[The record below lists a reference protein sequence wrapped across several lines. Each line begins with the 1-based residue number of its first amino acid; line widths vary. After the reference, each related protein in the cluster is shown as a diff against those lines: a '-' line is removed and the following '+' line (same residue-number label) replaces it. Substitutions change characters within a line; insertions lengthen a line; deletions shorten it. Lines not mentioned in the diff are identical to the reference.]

1 MSANFTGVT
10 FPNQKVTPAN
20 DAVIRRAIFDD
31 GILTGCDLSYSG
43 STLTMTAGQLM
54 ICGRQIIHPSSQNW
68 AVTEATSGY
77 ARLVLTIDVTR
88 TSTKDTFDQV
98 VDEIQYATDANG
110 FADLTTAD
118 INATGT
124 RYQVAVCLVSLGPGG
139 ITGIA
144 SKLDMTEGGGAGGVL
159 TVTVIPGELVT
170 VSHGDKSQTKA
181 ANASGVAVFKGLK
194 AGAWTVAVT
203 RNGKPTAKTV
213 IIVTDYSV
221 SIPLNTIPEF
231 TYTGDYEIVN
241 DSDEPITVSQD
252 NWKIRFL
259 TSGTLTF
266 TNLNGA
272 EGGIDVFLVG
282 GGGNGE
288 TIRGARGG
296 GGGYTK
302 TVKGVSIAI
311 ATPYTVTIGAS
322 SGTSSA
328 FGASANGAS
337 GANGGSGGGGG
348 GSSSG
353 TPGNGGSN
361 GGNGT
366 AGNVSGGGTGQGTTT
381 REFGESTGKLYSG
394 GGGGSAAKAGAAGD
408 STAGAG
414 AAFGGAAKNGVANT
428 GGGGGAAYSGT
439 AGAGGSGIVIIRNV
453 RGGCIMAKSM
463 ALIEN
468 GAITNM
474 LWCSDSEPETDILLD
489 PAGLPVAIGDT
500 YSNGKFYRGG
510 VEILTPLEEALKKN
524 AEYESALTE
533 IETALGVNNA

>member
-282 GGGNGE
+282 GGGGTKWSVGGNICSG
-288 TIRGARGG
+288 GAGSG
-296 GGGYTK
+296 HTQTGK
-302 TVKGVSIAI
+302 AITVTTN
-311 ATPYTVTIGAS
+311 TPYTIDIGAGGIS
-322 SGTSSA
+322 AADGGTTSA
-328 FGASANGAS
+328 FGLSAS
-337 GANGGSGGGGG
+337 GGGHPTGSRGAAGGSGGGGYVHADA
-348 GSSSG
+348 SG
-353 TPGNGGSN
+353 TSASGAGNGGSD
-361 GGNGT
+361 GSDGVT
-366 AGNVSGGGTGQGTTT
+366 AGSGGGAGGAGQGTTT
-381 REFGESTGKLYSG
+381 REFGEENGKLYAGGGAGASNKASVSPVGGAG
-394 GGGGSAAKAGAAGD
+394 GGGDMGSDGA
-408 STAGAG
+408 T
-414 AAFGGAAKNGVANT
+414 NT
-428 GGGGGAAYSGT
+428 GGGAGNAVNGT
-439 AGAGGSGIVIIRNV
+439 HNGGSGIAIIRNA
-453 RGGCIMAKSM
+453 RGA
-463 ALIEN
+463 A
-468 GAITNM
+468 
-474 LWCSDSEPETDILLD
+474 
-489 PAGLPVAIGDT
+489 
-500 YSNGKFYRGG
+500 
-510 VEILTPLEEALKKN
+510 
-524 AEYESALTE
+524 
-533 IETALGVNNA
+533 

>member
-1 MSANFTGVT
+1 MSAKFTGVT

-124 RYQVAVCLVSLGPGG
+124 RYQVAVCVVSLGPGG

-144 SKLDMTEGGGAGGVL
+144 SKLDVTEGGGAGGVL
-159 TVTVIPGELVT
+159 TVTVSPGELVT
-170 VSHGDKSQTKA
+170 VSNSDKSQAKT

-194 AGAWTVAVT
+194 AGPWTVAVT

-213 IIVTDYSV
+213 IVVTDYSV

-241 DSDEPITVSQD
+241 DSDEPITVSQG

-272 EGGIDVFLVG
+272 DGGIDVFLVG
-282 GGGNGE
+282 GGGGTKWSVAGNVYSG
-288 TIRGARGG
+288 GA
-296 GGGYTK
+296 GGGYTQTGK
-302 TVKGVSIAI
+302 AITVTTN
-311 ATPYTVTIGAS
+311 TPYTIDIGAGGIGAADG
-322 SGTSSA
+322 GTTSA
-328 FGASANGAS
+328 FGLSAGGGGHPTGSNGA
-337 GANGGSGGGGG
+337 AGGSGGGGYVHANA
-348 GSSSG
+348 SG
-353 TPGNGGSN
+353 TSASGAGNGGSD
-361 GGNGT
+361 GSDGIT
-366 AGNVSGGGTGQGTTT
+366 AGSGGGDGGKGQGTTT
-381 REFGESTGKLYSG
+381 REFGEENGKPYAGGGAGASNKGSVSPVGGAG
-394 GGGGSAAKAGAAGD
+394 GGGDMGSDGA
-408 STAGAG
+408 T
-414 AAFGGAAKNGVANT
+414 NT
-428 GGGGGAAYSGT
+428 GGGAGNAIGGT
-439 AGAGGSGIVIIRNV
+439 HNGGSGIGIIRNA
-453 RGGCIMAKSM
+453 RGA
-463 ALIEN
+463 A
-468 GAITNM
+468 
-474 LWCSDSEPETDILLD
+474 
-489 PAGLPVAIGDT
+489 
-500 YSNGKFYRGG
+500 
-510 VEILTPLEEALKKN
+510 
-524 AEYESALTE
+524 
-533 IETALGVNNA
+533 

>member
-43 STLTMTAGQLM
+43 STLTMTAGQFM

-77 ARLVLTIDVTR
+77 ARLVLTIDITR

-124 RYQVAVCLVSLGPGG
+124 RYQVAVCVVSLGPGG

-159 TVTVIPGELVT
+159 TVTVSPGELVT
-170 VSHGDKSQTKA
+170 VSNSDKSQAKA

-194 AGAWTVAVT
+194 AGPWTVAVT

-213 IIVTDYSV
+213 IVVTDYSV
-221 SIPLNTIPEF
+221 SIPLSTIPEF

-272 EGGIDVFLVG
+272 ENGIDVFLVG

-328 FGASANGAS
+328 FCASANGAS
-337 GANGGSGGGGG
+337 GADGGSGGGGG

-353 TPGNGGSN
+353 TSGNGGSN

-366 AGNVSGGGTGQGTTT
+366 AGNVSNGGTGQGTTT

-394 GGGGSAAKAGAAGD
+394 GGGGSAAYAGAAGD

-414 AAFGGAAKNGVANT
+414 ANFGGAAKNGVANT
-428 GGGGGAAYSGT
+428 GGGGGGAYDGT
-439 AGAGGSGIVIIRNV
+439 AGRGGSGIAIIRNA
-453 RGGCIMAKSM
+453 RGA
-463 ALIEN
+463 A
-468 GAITNM
+468 
-474 LWCSDSEPETDILLD
+474 
-489 PAGLPVAIGDT
+489 
-500 YSNGKFYRGG
+500 
-510 VEILTPLEEALKKN
+510 
-524 AEYESALTE
+524 
-533 IETALGVNNA
+533 

>member
-43 STLTMTAGQLM
+43 STLTMTAGQFM

-68 AVTEATSGY
+68 AVPEATSGY
-77 ARLVLTIDVTR
+77 ARLVLTIDITR

-124 RYQVAVCLVSLGPGG
+124 RYQVAVCVVSLGPGG

-159 TVTVIPGELVT
+159 TVTVSPGELVT
-170 VSHGDKSQTKA
+170 VSNSDKSQAKA

-194 AGAWTVAVT
+194 AGPWTVAVT

-213 IIVTDYSV
+213 IVVTDYSV
-221 SIPLNTIPEF
+221 SIPLSTIPEF

-272 EGGIDVFLVG
+272 ENGIDVFLVG

-337 GANGGSGGGGG
+337 GADGGSGGGGG

-353 TPGNGGSN
+353 TSGNGGSN

-366 AGNVSGGGTGQGTTT
+366 AGNVSNGGTGQGTTT

-394 GGGGSAAKAGAAGD
+394 GGGGSAAYAGAAGD

-414 AAFGGAAKNGVANT
+414 ANFGGAAKNGVANT
-428 GGGGGAAYSGT
+428 GGGGGGAYDGT
-439 AGAGGSGIVIIRNV
+439 AGRGGSGIAIIRNA
-453 RGGCIMAKSM
+453 RGA
-463 ALIEN
+463 A
-468 GAITNM
+468 
-474 LWCSDSEPETDILLD
+474 
-489 PAGLPVAIGDT
+489 
-500 YSNGKFYRGG
+500 
-510 VEILTPLEEALKKN
+510 
-524 AEYESALTE
+524 
-533 IETALGVNNA
+533 

>member
-43 STLTMTAGQLM
+43 STLTMTAGQFM

-124 RYQVAVCLVSLGPGG
+124 RYQVAVCVVSLGPGG

-159 TVTVIPGELVT
+159 TVTVSPGELVT
-170 VSHGDKSQTKA
+170 VSNSDKSQAKA

-194 AGAWTVAVT
+194 AGPWTVAVT

-213 IIVTDYSV
+213 IVVTDYSV
-221 SIPLNTIPEF
+221 SIPLSTIPEF
-231 TYTGDYEIVN
+231 TYTGDYEIVS

-272 EGGIDVFLVG
+272 ENGIDVFLVG

-337 GANGGSGGGGG
+337 GADGGSGGGGG

-353 TPGNGGSN
+353 TSGNGGSN

-366 AGNVSGGGTGQGTTT
+366 AGNVSNGGTGQGTTT

-394 GGGGSAAKAGAAGD
+394 GGGGSAAYAGAAGD

-414 AAFGGAAKNGVANT
+414 ANFGGAAKNGVANT
-428 GGGGGAAYSGT
+428 GGGGGGAYDGT
-439 AGAGGSGIVIIRNV
+439 AGRGGSGIAIIRNA
-453 RGGCIMAKSM
+453 RGA
-463 ALIEN
+463 A
-468 GAITNM
+468 
-474 LWCSDSEPETDILLD
+474 
-489 PAGLPVAIGDT
+489 
-500 YSNGKFYRGG
+500 
-510 VEILTPLEEALKKN
+510 
-524 AEYESALTE
+524 
-533 IETALGVNNA
+533 

>member
-43 STLTMTAGQLM
+43 STLTMTAGQFM

-124 RYQVAVCLVSLGPGG
+124 RYQVAVCVVSLGPGG

-144 SKLDMTEGGGAGGVL
+144 RKLDMTEGGGAGGVL
-159 TVTVIPGELVT
+159 TVTVSPGELVT
-170 VSHGDKSQTKA
+170 VSNSDKSQAKA

-194 AGAWTVAVT
+194 AGPWTVAVT

-213 IIVTDYSV
+213 IVVTDYSV
-221 SIPLNTIPEF
+221 SIPLSTIPEF

-272 EGGIDVFLVG
+272 ENGIDVFLVG

-337 GANGGSGGGGG
+337 GADGGSGGGGG

-353 TPGNGGSN
+353 TSGNGGSN

-366 AGNVSGGGTGQGTTT
+366 AGNVSNGGTGQGTTT

-394 GGGGSAAKAGAAGD
+394 GGGGSAAYAGAAGD

-414 AAFGGAAKNGVANT
+414 ANFGGAAKNGVANT
-428 GGGGGAAYSGT
+428 GGGGGGAYDGT
-439 AGAGGSGIVIIRNV
+439 AGRGGSGIAIIRNA
-453 RGGCIMAKSM
+453 RGA
-463 ALIEN
+463 A
-468 GAITNM
+468 
-474 LWCSDSEPETDILLD
+474 
-489 PAGLPVAIGDT
+489 
-500 YSNGKFYRGG
+500 
-510 VEILTPLEEALKKN
+510 
-524 AEYESALTE
+524 
-533 IETALGVNNA
+533 

>member
-124 RYQVAVCLVSLGPGG
+124 RYQVAVCVVSLGPGG

-144 SKLDMTEGGGAGGVL
+144 SKLDVTEGGGAGGVL

-170 VSHGDKSQTKA
+170 VSNSDKSQAKA

-194 AGAWTVAVT
+194 AGPWTVAVT

-213 IIVTDYSV
+213 IVVTDYSV
-221 SIPLNTIPEF
+221 SIPLSTIPEF

-241 DSDEPITVSQD
+241 DSDEPITVSEG

-272 EGGIDVFLVG
+272 EDGIDVFLVG

-302 TVKGVSIAI
+302 TVKGISIAI
-311 ATPYTVTIGAS
+311 ATPYTITIGAS

-337 GANGGSGGGGG
+337 NADGGSGGGGG
-348 GSSSG
+348 G
-353 TPGNGGSN
+353 
-361 GGNGT
+361 
-366 AGNVSGGGTGQGTTT
+366 
-381 REFGESTGKLYSG
+381 
-394 GGGGSAAKAGAAGD
+394 GSAANAGAAGD

-414 AAFGGAAKNGVANT
+414 AAYGGAAKNGAANT
-428 GGGGGAAYSGT
+428 GGGGGAAYAGT
-439 AGAGGSGIVIIRNV
+439 AGRGGSGIVIIRNA
-453 RGGCIMAKSM
+453 RGA
-463 ALIEN
+463 A
-468 GAITNM
+468 
-474 LWCSDSEPETDILLD
+474 
-489 PAGLPVAIGDT
+489 
-500 YSNGKFYRGG
+500 
-510 VEILTPLEEALKKN
+510 
-524 AEYESALTE
+524 
-533 IETALGVNNA
+533 

>member
-43 STLTMTAGQLM
+43 STLTMTAGQFM

-124 RYQVAVCLVSLGPGG
+124 RYQVAVCVVSLGPGG

-159 TVTVIPGELVT
+159 TVTVSPGELVT
-170 VSHGDKSQTKA
+170 VSNSDKSQAKA

-194 AGAWTVAVT
+194 AGPWTVAVT

-213 IIVTDYSV
+213 IVVTDYSV
-221 SIPLNTIPEF
+221 SIPLSTIPEF

-272 EGGIDVFLVG
+272 ENGIDVFLVG

-366 AGNVSGGGTGQGTTT
+366 AGNVSNGGTGQGTTT

-394 GGGGSAAKAGAAGD
+394 GGGGSAAYAGAAGD

-414 AAFGGAAKNGVANT
+414 ANFGGAAKNGVANT
-428 GGGGGAAYSGT
+428 GGGGGGAYDGT
-439 AGAGGSGIVIIRNV
+439 AGRGGSGIAIIRNA
-453 RGGCIMAKSM
+453 RGA
-463 ALIEN
+463 A
-468 GAITNM
+468 
-474 LWCSDSEPETDILLD
+474 
-489 PAGLPVAIGDT
+489 
-500 YSNGKFYRGG
+500 
-510 VEILTPLEEALKKN
+510 
-524 AEYESALTE
+524 
-533 IETALGVNNA
+533 

>member
-88 TSTKDTFDQV
+88 TSAKDTFDQV

-124 RYQVAVCLVSLGPGG
+124 RYQVAVCVVSLGPGG

-159 TVTVIPGELVT
+159 TVTVSPGELVT
-170 VSHGDKSQTKA
+170 VSNSDKSQAKA

-194 AGAWTVAVT
+194 AGPWTVAVT

-213 IIVTDYSV
+213 IVVTDYSV
-221 SIPLNTIPEF
+221 SIPLSTIPEF

-241 DSDEPITVSQD
+241 DSDEPITVSEG

-266 TNLNGA
+266 TNLNGT
-272 EGGIDVFLVG
+272 ENGIDVFLVG

-302 TVKGVSIAI
+302 TIKGVSIAI
-311 ATPYTVTIGAS
+311 ATPYTITIGAS
-322 SGTSSA
+322 SGTTSA

-353 TPGNGGSN
+353 TSGDGGSN

-366 AGNVSGGGTGQGTTT
+366 AGNVSDGGTGQGTTT

-394 GGGGSAAKAGAAGD
+394 GGGGSAADAGAAGD

-414 AAFGGAAKNGVANT
+414 AAYGQAAKNGVANT

-439 AGAGGSGIVIIRNV
+439 AGRGGSGIVIARNA
-453 RGGCIMAKSM
+453 RGA
-463 ALIEN
+463 A
-468 GAITNM
+468 
-474 LWCSDSEPETDILLD
+474 
-489 PAGLPVAIGDT
+489 
-500 YSNGKFYRGG
+500 
-510 VEILTPLEEALKKN
+510 
-524 AEYESALTE
+524 
-533 IETALGVNNA
+533 

>member
-124 RYQVAVCLVSLGPGG
+124 RYQVAVCVVSLGPGG

-170 VSHGDKSQTKA
+170 VSLGDKSQAKT

-213 IIVTDYSV
+213 IVVTDYSV
-221 SIPLNTIPEF
+221 SIPLSTIPEF

-272 EGGIDVFLVG
+272 EDGIDVFLVG

-366 AGNVSGGGTGQGTTT
+366 AGNVSAGGTGQGTTT

-394 GGGGSAAKAGAAGD
+394 GGGGSAANAGAAGD

-414 AAFGGAAKNGVANT
+414 AAYGGAAKNGVANT
-428 GGGGGAAYSGT
+428 GGGGGAAYGGT
-439 AGAGGSGIVIIRNV
+439 AGHGGSGIAIIRNA
-453 RGGCIMAKSM
+453 RGA
-463 ALIEN
+463 A
-468 GAITNM
+468 
-474 LWCSDSEPETDILLD
+474 
-489 PAGLPVAIGDT
+489 
-500 YSNGKFYRGG
+500 
-510 VEILTPLEEALKKN
+510 
-524 AEYESALTE
+524 
-533 IETALGVNNA
+533 

>member
-98 VDEIQYATDANG
+98 ADEIQYATDANG

-124 RYQVAVCLVSLGPGG
+124 RYQVAVCVVSLGPGG

-213 IIVTDYSV
+213 IVVTDYSV
-221 SIPLNTIPEF
+221 SIPLSTIPEF

-241 DSDEPITVSQD
+241 DSDEPITVSEG

-337 GANGGSGGGGG
+337 NADGGSGGGGG
-348 GSSSG
+348 GSSGGTSG
-353 TPGNGGSN
+353 DGGSN

-366 AGNVSGGGTGQGTTT
+366 AGNVSQGGTGQGTTT

-394 GGGGSAAKAGAAGD
+394 GGGGSAAMAGAAGD

-414 AAFGGAAKNGVANT
+414 AAYGGAAKNGAANT

-439 AGAGGSGIVIIRNV
+439 TGRGGSGIVIIRNA
-453 RGGCIMAKSM
+453 RGA
-463 ALIEN
+463 A
-468 GAITNM
+468 
-474 LWCSDSEPETDILLD
+474 
-489 PAGLPVAIGDT
+489 
-500 YSNGKFYRGG
+500 
-510 VEILTPLEEALKKN
+510 
-524 AEYESALTE
+524 
-533 IETALGVNNA
+533 

>member
-88 TSTKDTFDQV
+88 TSAKDTFDQV

-124 RYQVAVCLVSLGPGG
+124 RYQVAVCVVSLGPGG

-159 TVTVIPGELVT
+159 TVTVSPGELVT
-170 VSHGDKSQTKA
+170 VSNSDKSQAKA

-194 AGAWTVAVT
+194 AGPWTVAVT

-213 IIVTDYSV
+213 IVVTDYSV
-221 SIPLNTIPEF
+221 SIPLSTIPEF

-241 DSDEPITVSQD
+241 DSDEPITVSEG

-259 TSGTLTF
+259 TSGTF
-266 TNLNGA
+266 TVTKLNGWN
-272 EGGIDVFLVG
+272 GQLDVFLVG

-328 FGASANGAS
+328 FGVSANGAS
-337 GANGGSGGGGG
+337 GADGGSGGGGG

-353 TPGNGGSN
+353 TSGNGGSN

-366 AGNVSGGGTGQGTTT
+366 AGNVSNGGTGQGTTT

-394 GGGGSAAKAGAAGD
+394 GGGGSAAYAGAAGD

-414 AAFGGAAKNGVANT
+414 ANFGGAAKNGVANT

-439 AGAGGSGIVIIRNV
+439 AGRGGSGIAIIRNA
-453 RGGCIMAKSM
+453 RGA
-463 ALIEN
+463 A
-468 GAITNM
+468 
-474 LWCSDSEPETDILLD
+474 
-489 PAGLPVAIGDT
+489 
-500 YSNGKFYRGG
+500 
-510 VEILTPLEEALKKN
+510 
-524 AEYESALTE
+524 
-533 IETALGVNNA
+533 

>member
-88 TSTKDTFDQV
+88 TSTKATFDQV

-124 RYQVAVCLVSLGPGG
+124 RYQVAVCVVSLGPGG

-159 TVTVIPGELVT
+159 TVTVSPGELVT
-170 VSHGDKSQTKA
+170 VSNSDKSQAKA

-194 AGAWTVAVT
+194 AGPWTVAVT

-213 IIVTDYSV
+213 IVVTDYSV
-221 SIPLNTIPEF
+221 SIPLSTIPEF

-272 EGGIDVFLVG
+272 ENGIDVFLVG

-328 FGASANGAS
+328 FGVSANGAY
-337 GANGGSGGGGG
+337 GADGGSGGGGG

-353 TPGNGGSN
+353 TSGNGGSN

-366 AGNVSGGGTGQGTTT
+366 AGNVSNGGTGQGTTT

-394 GGGGSAAKAGAAGD
+394 GGGGSAAYAGAAGD

-414 AAFGGAAKNGVANT
+414 ANFGGAAKNGVANT
-428 GGGGGAAYSGT
+428 GGGGGGAYDGT
-439 AGAGGSGIVIIRNV
+439 AGRGGSGIAIIRNA
-453 RGGCIMAKSM
+453 RGA
-463 ALIEN
+463 A
-468 GAITNM
+468 
-474 LWCSDSEPETDILLD
+474 
-489 PAGLPVAIGDT
+489 
-500 YSNGKFYRGG
+500 
-510 VEILTPLEEALKKN
+510 
-524 AEYESALTE
+524 
-533 IETALGVNNA
+533 

>member
-394 GGGGSAAKAGAAGD
+394 GGGGSAANAGAAGD

-453 RGGCIMAKSM
+453 RGLHNGKI
-463 ALIEN
+463 N
-468 GAITNM
+468 GA
-474 LWCSDSEPETDILLD
+474 D
-489 PAGLPVAIGDT
+489 
-500 YSNGKFYRGG
+500 
-510 VEILTPLEEALKKN
+510 
-524 AEYESALTE
+524 
-533 IETALGVNNA
+533 

>member
-88 TSTKDTFDQV
+88 TSAKDTFDQV

-124 RYQVAVCLVSLGPGG
+124 RYQVAVCVVSLGPGG

-159 TVTVIPGELVT
+159 TVTVSPVDLVT
-170 VSHGDKSQTKA
+170 VSNSDKSQAKA

-194 AGAWTVAVT
+194 AGPWTVAVT

-213 IIVTDYSV
+213 IVVTDYSV
-221 SIPLNTIPEF
+221 SIPLSTIPEF

-272 EGGIDVFLVG
+272 ENGIDVFLVG

-337 GANGGSGGGGG
+337 GADGGSGGGGG

-353 TPGNGGSN
+353 TSGNGGSN

-366 AGNVSGGGTGQGTTT
+366 AGNVSNGGTGQGTTT

-394 GGGGSAAKAGAAGD
+394 GGGGSAAYAGAAGD

-414 AAFGGAAKNGVANT
+414 ANFGGAAKNGVANT
-428 GGGGGAAYSGT
+428 GGGGGGAYDGT
-439 AGAGGSGIVIIRNV
+439 AGRGGSGIAIIRNA
-453 RGGCIMAKSM
+453 RGA
-463 ALIEN
+463 A
-468 GAITNM
+468 
-474 LWCSDSEPETDILLD
+474 
-489 PAGLPVAIGDT
+489 
-500 YSNGKFYRGG
+500 
-510 VEILTPLEEALKKN
+510 
-524 AEYESALTE
+524 
-533 IETALGVNNA
+533 

>member
-337 GANGGSGGGGG
+337 GVNGGSGGGGG

-353 TPGNGGSN
+353 TSGDGGSN

-366 AGNVSGGGTGQGTTT
+366 AGNVSQGGTGQGTTT

-453 RGGCIMAKSM
+453 RGA
-463 ALIEN
+463 A
-468 GAITNM
+468 
-474 LWCSDSEPETDILLD
+474 
-489 PAGLPVAIGDT
+489 
-500 YSNGKFYRGG
+500 
-510 VEILTPLEEALKKN
+510 
-524 AEYESALTE
+524 
-533 IETALGVNNA
+533 

>member
-43 STLTMTAGQLM
+43 STLTMTAGQFM

-124 RYQVAVCLVSLGPGG
+124 RYQVVVCVVSLGPGG

-159 TVTVIPGELVT
+159 TVTVSPGELVT
-170 VSHGDKSQTKA
+170 VSNSDKSQAKA

-194 AGAWTVAVT
+194 AGPWTVAVT

-213 IIVTDYSV
+213 IVVTDYSV
-221 SIPLNTIPEF
+221 SIPLSTIPEF

-272 EGGIDVFLVG
+272 ENGIDVFLVG

-337 GANGGSGGGGG
+337 GADGGSGGGGG

-353 TPGNGGSN
+353 TSGNGGSN

-366 AGNVSGGGTGQGTTT
+366 AGNVSNGGTGQGTTT

-394 GGGGSAAKAGAAGD
+394 GGGGSAAYAGAAGD

-414 AAFGGAAKNGVANT
+414 ANFGGAAKNGVANT
-428 GGGGGAAYSGT
+428 GGGGGGAYDGT
-439 AGAGGSGIVIIRNV
+439 AGRGGSGIAIIRNA
-453 RGGCIMAKSM
+453 RGA
-463 ALIEN
+463 A
-468 GAITNM
+468 
-474 LWCSDSEPETDILLD
+474 
-489 PAGLPVAIGDT
+489 
-500 YSNGKFYRGG
+500 
-510 VEILTPLEEALKKN
+510 
-524 AEYESALTE
+524 
-533 IETALGVNNA
+533 

>member
-43 STLTMTAGQLM
+43 STLTMTAGQFM
-54 ICGRQIIHPSSQNW
+54 ICGHQIIHPSSQNW

-124 RYQVAVCLVSLGPGG
+124 RYQVAVCVVSLGPGG

-159 TVTVIPGELVT
+159 TVTVSPGELVT
-170 VSHGDKSQTKA
+170 VSNSDKSQAKA

-194 AGAWTVAVT
+194 AGPWTVAVT

-213 IIVTDYSV
+213 IVVTDYSV
-221 SIPLNTIPEF
+221 SIPLSTIPEF

-272 EGGIDVFLVG
+272 ENGIDVFLVG

-337 GANGGSGGGGG
+337 GADGGSGGGGG

-353 TPGNGGSN
+353 TSGNGGSN

-366 AGNVSGGGTGQGTTT
+366 AGNVSNGGTGQGTTT

-394 GGGGSAAKAGAAGD
+394 GGGGSAAYAGAAGD

-414 AAFGGAAKNGVANT
+414 ANFGGAAKNGVANT
-428 GGGGGAAYSGT
+428 GGGGGGAYDGT
-439 AGAGGSGIVIIRNV
+439 AGRGGSGIAIIRNA
-453 RGGCIMAKSM
+453 RGA
-463 ALIEN
+463 A
-468 GAITNM
+468 
-474 LWCSDSEPETDILLD
+474 
-489 PAGLPVAIGDT
+489 
-500 YSNGKFYRGG
+500 
-510 VEILTPLEEALKKN
+510 
-524 AEYESALTE
+524 
-533 IETALGVNNA
+533 

>member
-124 RYQVAVCLVSLGPGG
+124 RYQVAVCVVSLGPGG

-144 SKLDMTEGGGAGGVL
+144 SKLDVTEGGGAGGVL
-159 TVTVIPGELVT
+159 TVTVSPGELVT
-170 VSHGDKSQTKA
+170 VSNSDKSQAKA
-181 ANASGVAVFKGLK
+181 ANASGMAVFKGLK
-194 AGAWTVAVT
+194 AGPWTVAVT

-213 IIVTDYSV
+213 IVVTDYSV
-221 SIPLNTIPEF
+221 SIPLSTIPEF

-241 DSDEPITVSQD
+241 DSDEPITISEG

-394 GGGGSAAKAGAAGD
+394 GGGGSAAHAGAAGD

-453 RGGCIMAKSM
+453 RGA
-463 ALIEN
+463 A
-468 GAITNM
+468 
-474 LWCSDSEPETDILLD
+474 
-489 PAGLPVAIGDT
+489 
-500 YSNGKFYRGG
+500 
-510 VEILTPLEEALKKN
+510 
-524 AEYESALTE
+524 
-533 IETALGVNNA
+533 